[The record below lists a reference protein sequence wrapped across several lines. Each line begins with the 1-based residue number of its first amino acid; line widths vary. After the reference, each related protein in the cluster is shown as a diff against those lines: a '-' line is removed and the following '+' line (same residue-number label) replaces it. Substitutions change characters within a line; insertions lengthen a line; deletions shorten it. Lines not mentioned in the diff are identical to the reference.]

1 MREQDERGAS
11 LTAEHQVAEAG
22 SDRPP
27 GTPLGVRAGN
37 PTILIGLWV
46 AVIAL
51 AVAIDLAK

>member
-22 SDRPP
+22 SDRPT
-27 GTPLGVRAGN
+27 GTPLGTRTGN
-37 PTILIGLWV
+37 PTILMGLWV